1 MTSDATGL
9 PKQQRLA
16 AVQGARYGAEIY
28 APIPHLLFQLLSCTP
43 LLLAWNMAWKKLVST
58 AEEHLCS
65 PLLMISFVVHEL
77 VDFLQLLQLFPTR

>member
-1 MTSDATGL
+1 
-9 PKQQRLA
+9 
-16 AVQGARYGAEIY
+16 
-28 APIPHLLFQLLSCTP
+28 
-43 LLLAWNMAWKKLVST
+43 MAWKKLVST